1 MTNKLYKVFTHGDL
15 DGAVS
20 LLCLLWSKPEAT
32 IEYEEL
38 YNNTIEERLINYN
51 QKTINKPTTII
62 MDFSLRE
69 SFLNFDYSEYIFLDH
84 HKTSEKYVDKFKNA
98 KVIYKNSNSNT
109 GLVYSTFSKTLSSIS
124 KEQKY
129 LVALTDDFDSYTLKL
144 PHSYDLNILFWTEY
158 RGQFSK
164 FIQDYF
170 KGFKPFTE
178 NQIKLINFEKNSA
191 CEQAEKLQK
200 YEGTVT
206 IKGEK
211 YKSLAVVGEKYN
223 HLVIDCLVK
232 RNEPDL
238 FFFINTKTEKVN
250 LRKKSSITAFDLGT
264 FAEKMCEGGGS
275 SNSAGGKLT
284 PLFMELTKNLKPV

>member
-1 MTNKLYKVFTHGDL
+1 MSNKLYKVFTHGDL

-20 LLCLLWSKPEAT
+20 LLCLMWAKPEST

-38 YNNTIEERLINYN
+38 YNNTIEERLLNYN
-51 QKTINKPTTII
+51 LKTLNKPSTII

-69 SFLNFDYSEYIFLDH
+69 SFLNLDSSEYIFLDH
-84 HKTSEKYVDKFKNA
+84 HKTSENFLNKFKNA

-129 LVALTDDFDSYTLKL
+129 LIALTDDFDSYSLKL

-158 RGQFSK
+158 RGKFSK
-164 FIQDYF
+164 FIQDYH

-178 NQIKLINFEKNSA
+178 SQIKLINFEKNSA
-191 CEQAEKLQK
+191 CELAEKLQK
-200 YEGTVT
+200 YEGSVT

-211 YKSLAVVGEKYN
+211 YKTLAVIGEKYN
-223 HLVIDCLVK
+223 NLVIDCLIN
-232 RNEPDL
+232 RNNPDL
-238 FFFINTKTEKVN
+238 FFYINTKTEKVN
-250 LRKKSSITAFDLGT
+250 LRKKSTITSFDLGA
-264 FAEKMCEGGGS
+264 FAEKICEGGGN

>member
-38 YNNTIEERLINYN
+38 YNNTIEERLLNYS

-69 SFLNFDYSEYIFLDH
+69 SFLNFDLSEYVFLDH
-84 HKTSEKYVDKFKNA
+84 HKISERYVDKFKNA
-98 KVIYKNSNSNT
+98 KIIYKNSNSNT
-109 GLVYSTFSKTLSSIS
+109 GLVYSTFNKTLSSLS

-129 LVALTDDFDSYTLKL
+129 LIALADDFDSYSLKL

-158 RGQFSK
+158 KNKFSK
-164 FIQDYF
+164 FIQDYS
-170 KGFKPFTE
+170 KGFKHFTE
-178 NQIKLINFEKNSA
+178 NQTRLINFEKNSA
-191 CEQAEKLQK
+191 CEQASKLK
-200 YEGTVT
+200 KFEGELL
-206 IKGEK
+206 IKGER
-211 YKSLAVVGEKYN
+211 YKTLAVTGEKYN
-223 HLVIDCLVK
+223 NLVIDCLI
-232 RNEPDL
+232 RENNPDL
-238 FFFINTKTEKVN
+238 FFYINTKTEKVN
-250 LRKKSSITAFDLGT
+250 LRKKSTITSFDLGT
-264 FAEKMCEGGGS
+264 FAEKICEGGGNT
-275 SNSAGGKLT
+275 NSAGGKLT